1 MGVDL
6 LRRLQAALDRRRT
19 PRTSQRQGTTLA
31 RGHEAER
38 QAETYL
44 TSCGLRLLA
53 RNLRAG
59 RGEIDLVMADGNTL
73 VFVEVRARKIGAPV
87 SATESITPTKQRKLR
102 ETAERLLQSTPEWQD
117 RTCRFDVIAVQL
129 AAADHPSA
137 IDWIPDAFS

>member
-6 LRRLQAALDRRRT
+6 LRRLQAALERRRT
-19 PRTSQRQGTTLA
+19 PLAAQRPITTLA

-38 QAETYL
+38 RAEAYL
-44 TSCGLRLLA
+44 TKQGLRPLG

-59 RGEIDLVMADGNTL
+59 RGEIDLVMADGKTL
-73 VFVEVRARKIGAPV
+73 VFVEVRARRSGAPV
-87 SATESITPTKQRKLR
+87 SAAESITAAKQRKLR

-117 RTCRFDVIAVQL
+117 RTCRFDVIAVKL
-129 AAADHPSA
+129 ATADQPGA

>member
-1 MGVDL
+1 MGVEL

-19 PRTSQRQGTTLA
+19 PPAPQPTGTTLA

-44 TSCGLRLLA
+44 TKRGLRLLA

-59 RGEIDLVMADGNTL
+59 RGEIDLVMADGKTL
-73 VFVEVRARKIGAPV
+73 VFVEVRARKGGAQV
-87 SATESITPTKQRKLR
+87 SAAESITPAKQRKLR

-117 RTCRFDVIAVQL
+117 SACRFDVIAVQL
-129 AAADHPSA
+129 DAADQPGS